1 MSETLNYEVMTVG
14 DSVAKYIDRLCHEP
28 EKEPLLS
35 FPLVQREGVRSAH
48 KGGSVIFDD
57 EVHFLDKHFMVVQVV
72 AAASSAWTQGILFDE
87 YGHECGSTPQ
97 TEEFLGTYQVGNY
110 CVTVEKKDD

>member
-1 MSETLNYEVMTVG
+1 MSETLNYEAMTVDPPLADQVERWCKESSEYG
-14 DSVAKYIDRLCHEP
+14 
-28 EKEPLLS
+28 EKGAVLFE
-35 FPLVQREGVRSAH
+35 E
-48 KGGSVIFDD
+48 

-72 AAASSAWTQGILFDE
+72 ATASSAWTQGILFDE

-110 CVTVEKKDD
+110 CVTVEIKDE

>member
-28 EKEPLLS
+28 EKEPL
-35 FPLVQREGVRSAH
+35 AH

-72 AAASSAWTQGILFDE
+72 VATPSAWTQGILFDE

-110 CVTVEKKDD
+110 CVTVEIKDE

>member
-28 EKEPLLS
+28 EKEPL
-35 FPLVQREGVRSAH
+35 EH

>member
-14 DSVAKYIDRLCHEP
+14 DSGAKYIDRLCHEP
-28 EKEPLLS
+28 EKEPL
-35 FPLVQREGVRSAH
+35 AH

-57 EVHFLDKHFMVVQVV
+57 EVHFLDKHFMVIQVV
-72 AAASSAWTQGILFDE
+72 ASKEPDKEPAWTQGILFNAQ
-87 YGHECGSTPQ
+87 GRECGITPQ

-110 CVTVEKKDD
+110 CVTVEIKDE